1 MVDLNEKFDVKL
13 CQTQRRNLVI
23 KQLEQ
28 PKAFFFLI
36 QNEYYSDKRKE
47 FFFFLHLL
55 PTYFKRK
62 YGEIHYILLYI
73 IYGIRWTR
81 RVNAEY
87 DDACWWYE
95 KKFGKKNSRWG
106 LRKSGRYDSYFYY
119 WTEAQYKVWNVDDF
133 NVRWYLRSLLLCKW
147 NSGIMSIKSRMLFN
161 ILSLFWS
168 IVATIMSKYVL
179 SSLIG
184 ISNVHEL
191 NCTWDLNQTWFS
203 TRNHTYLK
211 TLRLRFQMHNSA

>member
-1 MVDLNEKFDVKL
+1 MCLSNNLFQYSLLVWRYIINSSTYITERHMVDLNKKKFDVKL

-106 LRKSGRYDSYFYY
+106 SQEGTIHTFIIEQKCNIKYETSSMILMS
-119 WTEAQYKVWNVDDF
+119 DDI
-133 NVRWYLRSLLLCKW
+133 CA
-147 NSGIMSIKSRMLFN
+147 
-161 ILSLFWS
+161 LSFFAS
-168 IVATIMSKYVL
+168 
-179 SSLIG
+179 
-184 ISNVHEL
+184 E
-191 NCTWDLNQTWFS
+191 
-203 TRNHTYLK
+203 
-211 TLRLRFQMHNSA
+211 TLASCP

>member
-1 MVDLNEKFDVKL
+1 MAINSWIVALNFTFWKFLEHSVMVRKEVWEEKFKV
-13 CQTQRRNLVI
+13 
-23 KQLEQ
+23 
-28 PKAFFFLI
+28 
-36 QNEYYSDKRKE
+36 
-47 FFFFLHLL
+47 
-55 PTYFKRK
+55 
-62 YGEIHYILLYI
+62 
-73 IYGIRWTR
+73 
-81 RVNAEY
+81 
-87 DDACWWYE
+87 
-95 KKFGKKNSRWG
+95 
-106 LRKSGRYDSYFYY
+106 RKSGRYDSYIYY

-191 NCTWDLNQTWFS
+191 NSTWNLNHSWFLI
-203 TRNHTYLK
+203 RNHSHFNTSGF
-211 TLRLRFQMHNSA
+211 RFQMHNSA